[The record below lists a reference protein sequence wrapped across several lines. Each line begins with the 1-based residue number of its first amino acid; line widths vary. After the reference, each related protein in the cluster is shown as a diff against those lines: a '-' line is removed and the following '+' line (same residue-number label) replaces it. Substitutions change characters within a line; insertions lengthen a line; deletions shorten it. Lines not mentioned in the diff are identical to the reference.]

1 MIAVILV
8 LVAIMMYA
16 FLIKPGIDGYVV
28 NKQLDAKD
36 IVLSAMLAQIEQQ
49 GYTQISDAEGN
60 TIVLIPYV
68 PEQPQE

>member
-1 MIAVILV
+1 
-8 LVAIMMYA
+8 MMYA